1 MKPEQI
7 TAEIRELNLSYL
19 LLAKQMV
26 QHDKASAIFRLGIKQ
41 EVADIIENLTHAQI
55 LKMAAANLLLCRFRM
70 DDRLILEMLTHHSR
84 NHAMT
89 QSHATILMAGQPLEQ
104 LV

>member
-1 MKPEQI
+1 MKPEQM

-26 QHDKASAIFRLGIKQ
+26 QQDKALAIFRLGIRQ
-41 EVADIIENLTHAQI
+41 EVADIIENLSHAQI
-55 LKMAAANLLLCRFRM
+55 LKLAAANFLLCRFRL
-70 DDRLILEMLTHHSR
+70 DDQVILELLAHRDR

-104 LV
+104 IA